1 MTEPTR
7 VWITGV
13 GVCSS
18 LGHDFATLSDA
29 LLAGRSGVS
38 LVSRFDTSQ
47 HPSRIAAQVQT
58 VPCPPSC
65 SPEEFAQQDRL
76 CQVTWWCCESALRDA
91 GLWDQRQALR
101 IGLVVGVASE
111 WLTRWEHEGTSAVPQ
126 LNPSV
131 WPMLATL
138 ARRLQ
143 LSGPSVSLSTA
154 CASSN
159 TALAIGRE
167 WLRAGLVD
175 ACLVGGCDMAVTPMV
190 LAGFGNLRALSRRN
204 DAPESASRPFDK
216 DRDGFVLAEGGTVL
230 VLEPAQRVRQR
241 GGPALGELV
250 GVGMTSDAFHMV
262 VPARDPHQAI
272 RAIRSALA
280 DAHVNP
286 EQIDYVNAHG
296 TSTPVGDAVESAA
309 LRDVLGSAWQRVPVS
324 STKSMT
330 GHLLTAAAAI
340 EAVACLTAIAKQAIP
355 PTINLDQP
363 DCELCHVPHT
373 AREQPVRVAVSNSF
387 GFGGSNTCVVFRQV

>member
-1 MTEPTR
+1 MVEEAR
-7 VWITGV
+7 VWISGV
-13 GVCSS
+13 GICSA
-18 LGHDFATLSDA
+18 LGHDWATVGDA

-38 LVSRFDTSQ
+38 LVQGFDTSQ
-47 HPSRIAAQVQT
+47 HPSRIAAQVQS
-58 VPCPPSC
+58 VPCPPS
-65 SPEEFAQQDRL
+65 STPEQWAACDRL
-76 CQVTWWCCESALRDA
+76 MQATWWCCESALRDA
-91 GLWDQRQALR
+91 GLWDQRHELR
-101 IGLVVGVASE
+101 IGLVIGIASE
-111 WLTRWEHEGTSAVPQ
+111 WLTRWEREGCAAVPQ
-126 LNPSV
+126 LQPSAA
-131 WPMLATL
+131 PMLPTL
-138 ARRLQ
+138 AQRLG
-143 LSGPSVSLSTA
+143 LSGPVVSLSTA

-159 TALAIGRE
+159 SALAVGRE

-175 ACLVGGCDMAVTPMV
+175 ACLVGGCDMSVTPMV

-204 DAPESASRPFDK
+204 DAPAAASRPFDK

-230 VLEPAQRVRQR
+230 VLEAASRLRQR
-241 GGPALGELV
+241 GGPAYGELV

-262 VPARDPHQAI
+262 VPARTPQQAA
-272 RAIRSALA
+272 RAIGLALA
-280 DAHVNP
+280 DAQVNP

-296 TSTPVGDAVESAA
+296 TSTPVGDAVESMA
-309 LRDVLGSAWQRVPVS
+309 LRQVLGEAWPGVPVS

-340 EAVACLTAIAKQAIP
+340 EAVACLVAIAKQTIP

-387 GFGGSNTCVVFRQV
+387 GFGGSNTCVVLRQV